1 MKNSETVPSHD
12 LGFGLAEF
20 LISSGILLVISAAVF
35 GMLAETQRAA
45 SYQNEIHAVLQN
57 TRMAMSGLE
66 RYIRHAGNDPQ
77 NTGFLGITLVSATEI
92 RLRTDVTGLAGVANP
107 DKGDPDGDTN
117 DAEEDV
123 TIRHNSKNQSIEII
137 PNGGTA
143 QAVANNISAL
153 FITCYDAAGA
163 VTTNG
168 ADVRRICVSLTGTS
182 PVPNPQTGQ
191 TFSLQLSSDIQLSA
205 RN

>member
-1 MKNSETVPSHD
+1 MKKWD
-12 LGFGLAEF
+12 DQGFGLAEF
-20 LISSGILLVISAAVF
+20 LISSGILLVIAAAVF

-66 RYIRHAGNDPQ
+66 RYIRQAGNDPR
-77 NTGFLGITLVSATEI
+77 NTGFLGVTVVSATEI
-92 RLRTDVTGLAGVANP
+92 RLRTDITGLAGVGNP

-123 TIRHNSKNQSIEII
+123 TIRYNSKIQSIEIT

-143 QAVANNISAL
+143 QAVASNISAL
-153 FITCYDAAGA
+153 FMICYDAAGA

-168 ADVRRICVSLTGTS
+168 AKVRRIRVSFTGTS
-182 PVPNPQTGQ
+182 AVPNPQTGHS
-191 TFSLQLSSDIQLSA
+191 FSQQLSSDIQLSA

>member
-1 MKNSETVPSHD
+1 MRKWETVLRHD
-12 LGFGLAEF
+12 PGFALAEF
-20 LISSGILLVISAAVF
+20 LISSGILLAISAAVF

-66 RYIRHAGNDPQ
+66 RYIRHAGNDPR
-77 NTGFLGITLVSATEI
+77 NAAFWGITVVSATEI
-92 RLRTDVTGLAGVANP
+92 RLRTDITGSAGVGNP
-107 DKGDPDGDTN
+107 NKGDPDGDTN

-123 TIRHNSKNQSIEII
+123 TIRYNSRNQSIEIT

-153 FITCYDAAGA
+153 FMTCYDAAGA
-163 VTTNG
+163 VTING
-168 ADVRRICVSLTGTS
+168 ADVQRIRVTLTGTS
-182 PVPNPQTGQ
+182 AVPNPQTGHP
-191 TFSLQLSSDIQLSA
+191 FSQQLSSDIQLSA

>member
-1 MKNSETVPSHD
+1 MKKCETAFRD
-12 LGFGLAEF
+12 AGFGLAEF
-20 LISSGILLVISAAVF
+20 LISSGILLVIAASVF

-77 NTGFLGITLVSATEI
+77 NTGFLGVTLSANEI

-123 TIRHNSKNQSIEII
+123 TIRYNSKNQSIEIT

-143 QAVANNISAL
+143 QAVASNISAL

-168 ADVRRICVSLTGTS
+168 ADVRRIRVSLTGTS